1 MADSVYKVVE
11 VVGTSNESIS
21 KAISR
26 AISKAGATLRHL
38 GWFEVVQI
46 RGSIENDQIRQVPG
60 DGQGRVHTRG
70 RLTPGRAPHR
80 RPAAPRMGFW

>member
-26 AISKAGATLRHL
+26 AISKAGH
-38 GWFEVVQI
+38 
-46 RGSIENDQIRQVPG
+46 
-60 DGQGRVHTRG
+60 
-70 RLTPGRAPHR
+70 
-80 RPAAPRMGFW
+80 